1 MKVLVENSVIKLLDQ
16 NYLKLQVNG
25 LNDVL
30 KQNIELKFKNALNVI
45 FKFHSDNKKILF
57 VGTPLQLT
65 KQLKNLLKNTN
76 HLIIPEK
83 IWFNGILTNTK
94 IIFKFLFKKLLKK
107 NKNTL
112 KFLFNLTIRNDLIVI
127 LNEYLSVAFLKE
139 ISKKQL
145 PIISLNYN
153 NVDLK
158 KLNSTYKIQQNNYKN
173 NNKFFFSILINILK
187 KAEKFRKIKIYLKKK
202 LLKKKIYLKKKLL
215 KKKINQKKTSNKRF
229 YKKRF

>member
-1 MKVLVENSVIKLLDQ
+1 MKILIKNNIIKLL
-16 NYLKLQVNG
+16 NPNCLKLQVSD
-25 LNDVL
+25 LN
-30 KQNIELKFKNALNVI
+30 KNIGLKFKNALNII

-76 HLIIPEK
+76 HLTIPEK

-187 KAEKFRKIKIYLKKK
+187 KAEKFRKMKIYLKK
-202 LLKKKIYLKKKLL
+202 
-215 KKKINQKKTSNKRF
+215 TRF
-229 YKKRF
+229 NRRFFKKRFNRKK